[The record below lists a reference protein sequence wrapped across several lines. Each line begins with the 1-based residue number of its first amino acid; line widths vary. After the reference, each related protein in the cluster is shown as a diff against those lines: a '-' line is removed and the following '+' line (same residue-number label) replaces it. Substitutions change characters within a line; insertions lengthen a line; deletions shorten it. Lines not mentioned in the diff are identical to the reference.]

1 MKNEFKPRTDLAVE
15 AKEMFVEK
23 NPEKE
28 HELDGIIIREFQEDD
43 VKLTRVE
50 IDEEGSKRVGKV
62 QENISRWSHRS

>member
-43 VKLTRVE
+43 VKLTR
-50 IDEEGSKRVGKV
+50 RR
-62 QENISRWSHRS
+62 N